1 VPETSIIIP
10 FHDRLDWTRQAIA
23 SVIGQTYQDFE
34 IIVIDDGSTVD
45 YRASIENLDTRIRC
59 IRQEQRGVSAARNAG
74 IKIAAGEFIAFLDS
88 DDLFL
93 PEKLEIQI
101 GILHDH
107 PEVLLVHSSYIRMDM
122 TGSEL
127 ELVPSGTFT
136 GRVYPDIYF
145 RCQIATPTV
154 VVRRRVFEYLKFE
167 ESARVGEDV
176 ILWTKISKLAEIIGV
191 ELPLAKVR
199 IHGNNAIL
207 IPEKGIEGIRNILEF
222 GLRADRDVKFILRQQ
237 IESHYYLNL
246 AYWQV
251 KKKTYL
257 SAVSS
262 LIISFLKWPFQKE
275 LYVRLFAILLPKS
288 VRKRFE
294 SFMLD

>member
-1 VPETSIIIP
+1 
-10 FHDRLDWTRQAIA
+10 
-23 SVIGQTYQDFE
+23 VIGQTYQDFE
-34 IIVIDDGSTVD
+34 IIVIDDGSAED

-59 IRQEQRGVSAARNAG
+59 IRQQHCGVSAARNAG

-93 PEKLEIQI
+93 PEKLEIQTR
-101 GILHDH
+101 ILREH
-107 PEVLLVHSSYIRMDM
+107 PEILLVHSSYIRVDK
-122 TGSEL
+122 TGNEL
-127 ELVPSGTFT
+127 ELIPSGTFT
-136 GRVYPDIYF
+136 GCVYPRIYF
-145 RCQIATPTV
+145 RCRITPSTV
-154 VVRRRVFEYLKFE
+154 VVRRRVFENLMFE
-167 ESARVGEDV
+167 ESANIGEDV
-176 ILWTKISKLAEIIGV
+176 ILWTKISKLGEIIGV
-191 ELPLAKVR
+191 ERPLAKVR

-207 IPEKGIEGIRNILEF
+207 IPEKGIEGIWNMLEY
-222 GLRADRDVKFILRQQ
+222 GIRTDRDVKFFLRQQ

-251 KKKTYL
+251 KKKNFL
-257 SAVSS
+257 SAASS
-262 LIISFLKWPFQKE
+262 IIISFLKWPFQKE